1 MSSLTFLIK
10 ALAYDDLPPTNNP
23 TKRGIDRSLTTAN
36 IPVENDGMTPVSLD
50 PFGTATLFD
59 SSRTLGS
66 NGSTAYDLT
75 LSTIDPTVYRLTWTG
90 VGAAPAFRVDRA
102 VDTTGILLT
111 LEVQTNSTLKVTA
124 GSGTPF
130 SAVLVGDVVFVPGAS
145 TGDPAGP
152 FSALNEG
159 YWTVLSATS
168 TVLVLSRD
176 PSAVFS
182 GASEAV
188 TPAAAY
194 DFQAFSTAGVQAGD
208 TVDLTAGFS
217 ALTLRS
223 YEVTAVNPAWI
234 EFRSTAPLGEEED
247 VVPGASGVSVYT
259 MAKRFVL
266 IESDQEI
273 VVRFNA
279 DTSNNNRMEPWLAG
293 SDGIIGTQ
301 HKVGPT
307 YKLVLVNRSSVTAH
321 VKVSS
326 AE

>member
-36 IPVENDGMTPVSLD
+36 VPVENDGTLPVSLD

-75 LSTIDPTVYRLTWTG
+75 LSEVDPTIYRMTWTG
-90 VGAAPAFRVDRA
+90 AGAAPVFRTARA

-111 LEVQTNSTLKVTA
+111 LEAQTNSTLKVTA

-130 SAVLVGDVVFVPGAS
+130 SAVQVGDVVFVPGAS
-145 TGDPAGP
+145 TGDPASP
-152 FSALNEG
+152 FNALNEG

-168 TVLVLSRD
+168 TILVLARD
-176 PSAVFS
+176 PSAVFN
-182 GASEAV
+182 GASETV
-188 TPAAAY
+188 TPAAASE
-194 DFQAFSTAGVQAGD
+194 FQAFSTAGVQVGD
-208 TVDLTAGFS
+208 TIDLTAGFS
-217 ALTLRS
+217 TLTQRS
-223 YEVTAVNPAWI
+223 YEVTGVNPTWV

-247 VVPGASGVSVYT
+247 VVPGVSGVAVYT

-266 IESDQEI
+266 IETDQDI

-279 DTSNNNRMEPWLAG
+279 DTSNNNQMEPWLAG
-293 SDGIIGTQ
+293 SDGINATQ

-307 YKLVLVNRSSVTAH
+307 YKLVLVNRSSVMAH